1 MQEIPVSRGKNLS
14 LTETQSGEKN
24 PTKIKI
30 LFYLF
35 LNFCWLYSNTW
46 VQNALEHICHT
57 GPGFSVEDCAAAGCW
72 GYWESG
78 LSSELETGKQT
89 VTFIPCSKCH
99 HESGINTGIPNF
111 HNSLGVLYKCLCH
124 ERQKLTGLTSVLLL
138 TDQGGSSPRDSQGG
152 EHTSSPAKW
161 PWQPFKLCSFPL
173 CFHANSGEKS
183 PDASL
188 LLREPEK
195 PVWSA

>member
-99 HESGINTGIPNF
+99 NESGINTGIPNF

-124 ERQKLTGLTSVLLL
+124 DRQKLTGLTSVLLL
-138 TDQGGSSPRDSQGG
+138 TEQGAAAPGILRGVS
-152 EHTSSPAKW
+152 TLPALQNGHGNHLNSAHFHCASMPTLGK
-161 PWQPFKLCSFPL
+161 KVLMHLCY
-173 CFHANSGEKS
+173 
-183 PDASL
+183 
-188 LLREPEK
+188 
-195 PVWSA
+195 